1 MTIAP
6 TALLAIAQ
14 AVSSASSSSV
24 MTAVL
29 TGLGTGLGLI
39 VAIGAQNAWVLRQG
53 LRRAH
58 LGWVVG
64 VCIASDVVLMSAGTV
79 GIGFVVERAAWVL
92 TALTWA
98 GVAYL
103 CWFAFISLRAG
114 LRPGGEA
121 LRAGGE
127 AGSGLGPVVLTTLAM
142 TWLNPHVYLDTMV
155 LIGSL
160 ANQHG
165 ALRGLFTAGAVSGS
179 ACWFSALGFGA
190 RALSGPLAR
199 PGLWRGLDLVI
210 GVVMV
215 LLALRLALGAGRGMW

>member
-1 MTIAP
+1 MDTY
-6 TALLAIAQ
+6 
-14 AVSSASSSSV
+14 
-24 MTAVL
+24 L
-29 TGLGTGLGLI
+29 TGLVTGLGLI

-64 VCIASDVVLMSAGTV
+64 VCIASDVVLMSAGTL
-79 GIGFVVERAAWVL
+79 GIGFVVARAAWML

-98 GVAYL
+98 GAAYL

-114 LRPGGEA
+114 LRRDGEA
-121 LRAGGE
+121 LRAGGG
-127 AGSGLGPVVLTTLAM
+127 AGPGLGPVVLTTLAV

-165 ALRGLFTAGAVSGS
+165 ARRWVFAIGAMSGS

-210 GVVMV
+210 GVVMI
-215 LLALRLALGAGRGMW
+215 LLALRLALGAGRGL

>member
-1 MTIAP
+1 MFVPVAARVDGVDTY
-6 TALLAIAQ
+6 
-14 AVSSASSSSV
+14 
-24 MTAVL
+24 L
-29 TGLGTGLGLI
+29 TGLATGLGLI

-64 VCIASDVVLMSAGTV
+64 VCIASDVVLMSAGTL
-79 GIGFVVERAAWVL
+79 GIGFVVARAAWML

-98 GVAYL
+98 GAAYL

-114 LRPGGEA
+114 LRRDGEA
-121 LRAGGE
+121 LRAGGG
-127 AGSGLGPVVLTTLAM
+127 AGPGLGPVVLTTLAV

-165 ALRGLFTAGAVSGS
+165 ALRWVFAIGAMSGS

-210 GVVMV
+210 GVVMI
-215 LLALRLALGAGRGMW
+215 LLALRLALGAGRGL

>member
-1 MTIAP
+1 MFVPVAARVDRVDTY
-6 TALLAIAQ
+6 
-14 AVSSASSSSV
+14 
-24 MTAVL
+24 L
-29 TGLGTGLGLI
+29 TGLVTGLGLI

-64 VCIASDVVLMSAGTV
+64 VCIASDVVLMSAGTL
-79 GIGFVVERAAWVL
+79 GIGFVVARAAWML

-98 GVAYL
+98 GAAYL

-114 LRPGGEA
+114 LRRDGEA
-121 LRAGGE
+121 LRAGGG
-127 AGSGLGPVVLTTLAM
+127 AGPGLGPVVLTTLAV

-165 ALRGLFTAGAVSGS
+165 ALRWVFAIGAMSGS